1 MKALEA
7 KGAEQIT
14 FSKVTANDNADID
27 KNEEVSHSEDIAE
40 KEVNELKDE
49 FCSYIMK
56 VSGTEGL
63 FNQPT
68 APPPP
73 VSPPPSSSSRGIRAS
88 PAFYTIQLDDLDMTD
103 SD

>member
-14 FSKVTANDNADID
+14 FSKVTAND
-27 KNEEVSHSEDIAE
+27 
-40 KEVNELKDE
+40 
-49 FCSYIMK
+49 
-56 VSGTEGL
+56 TEGL

-73 VSPPPSSSSRGIRAS
+73 VSPLPSSSSRGIRAS
-88 PAFYTIQLDDLDMTD
+88 PAFFTIQLDDLDMTD